1 MAKVR
6 KRTWSNAKG
15 EQTAWIADYFDQDG
29 KRHIKTFKRERQAKA
44 WLVEAQHEVTQGVH
58 TPASASITIAEAA
71 DLWLERC
78 RLLVEQG
85 KREHS
90 TYQQYASHRD
100 HIVESL
106 IGPVK
111 LAKLTK
117 PTVTLFCDEL
127 LDKGMS
133 LPTARK
139 VLTSLKT
146 LIAAAQ
152 DRGYVAQN
160 VAATVRFEK
169 SDRRSKPVIPSKEE
183 VRLIIEH
190 AGKWRPLLITA
201 ALTGLRSSEL
211 RGLRWE
217 DVDLD
222 RTKVLHVRRRADCRR
237 SLGDPKTRAGARTVP
252 LAPPVLNIL
261 REHKFAS
268 QKPLGFVFANGRG
281 NVDFNNNIL
290 VWGFHPVQV
299 RAGVVDNAGK
309 PKFGLHSLRHF
320 FASWIIEQGFTA
332 KKLQALLGHS
342 SIQMTFDRYGH
353 LFPNL
358 EDDHNRFA
366 AGALAIVG

>member
-1 MAKVR
+1 M
-6 KRTWSNAKG
+6 
-15 EQTAWIADYFDQDG
+15 
-29 KRHIKTFKRERQAKA
+29 
-44 WLVEAQHEVTQGVH
+44 
-58 TPASASITIAEAA
+58 
-71 DLWLERC
+71 
-78 RLLVEQG
+78 
-85 KREHS
+85 
-90 TYQQYASHRD
+90 
-100 HIVESL
+100 
-106 IGPVK
+106 
-111 LAKLTK
+111 
-117 PTVTLFCDEL
+117 
-127 LDKGMS
+127 
-133 LPTARK
+133 
-139 VLTSLKT
+139 
-146 LIAAAQ
+146 
-152 DRGYVAQN
+152 
-160 VAATVRFEK
+160 
-169 SDRRSKPVIPSKEE
+169 
-183 VRLIIEH
+183 
-190 AGKWRPLLITA
+190 
-201 ALTGLRSSEL
+201 
-211 RGLRWE
+211 
-217 DVDLD
+217 
-222 RTKVLHVRRRADCRR
+222 
-237 SLGDPKTRAGARTVP
+237 P